1 MQAGVI
7 VTAYVSVHAALAQ
20 AYNHAQDWT
29 TSARTLGDRTRSAQ
43 VSHTFVHALP
53 CATVH
58 ISTLPATVALA
69 LAVAHVESSCQL
81 QAMYLVHSQ
90 RSLIYAQFLPLTGDV
105 ISVSLAVSVAY
116 QSICKALSLV
126 FGLEFNDATIASKNA
141 KLFDI
146 LTTESTG

>member
-7 VTAYVSVHAALAQ
+7 DTTYVSVQDVHVQ

-29 TSARTLGDRTRSAQ
+29 TSARMLGDRTRSAQ

-69 LAVAHVESSCQL
+69 FAVAHVESSCQL
-81 QAMYLVHSQ
+81 QAIYLVYNQ
-90 RSLIYAQFLPLTGDV
+90 RSSIYAQFLPLTGDV
-105 ISVSLAVSVAY
+105 I
-116 QSICKALSLV
+116 
-126 FGLEFNDATIASKNA
+126 
-141 KLFDI
+141 
-146 LTTESTG
+146 